1 VKKIIMIPKYN
12 KKEVAMGNEEIGL
25 FPVFEV
31 PETEEEEDVAAI
43 SGRRSVLFDMESGDF
58 VLDGAGRMIEA
69 DEQEAYVQWCVK
81 AVTTARY
88 ACRAYPDEIGTE
100 LDLALEEDSREAV
113 ESGVEKEITECLMV
127 NPLTEYVG
135 DFEFTWDTG
144 RLAVSFTVKKVDDE
158 EFEIQDLDIGIG
170 G

>member
-1 VKKIIMIPKYN
+1 
-12 KKEVAMGNEEIGL
+12 
-25 FPVFEV
+25 
-31 PETEEEEDVAAI
+31 
-43 SGRRSVLFDMESGDF
+43 
-58 VLDGAGRMIEA
+58 
-69 DEQEAYVQWCVK
+69 
-81 AVTTARY
+81 
-88 ACRAYPDEIGTE
+88 
-100 LDLALEEDSREAV
+100 
-113 ESGVEKEITECLMV
+113 VEKEITECLMV